1 MKNVIPLGILLLALI
16 LTACGDR
23 TANLRNGAS
32 STVSSDLPTP
42 AASSFPPAST
52 SISSPTATEV
62 NLMKKDDSIRAI
74 GMHSDGRL
82 LVKPASKASV
92 ASLGAPSCYG
102 LESDLRWSGD
112 YEVVWE
118 SKSEGTPTKVM
129 TSPIVFEIVQQ
140 NDSPVIMQQFTLED
154 TDIFA
159 YVPRYTDCHGL
170 ETYLFGVS
178 NGKAFSISF
187 EMKPEQIW
195 TNISQLPHR
204 PFQVTNGGLIL
215 TGGYGAGQDFID
227 VYHFHYDP
235 KKRSMILQ
243 STDQV
248 KPNDIVYGQSRRNP
262 ILIKMIHGLLLILKN
277 QM

>member
-1 MKNVIPLGILLLALI
+1 MKNVIPLGILVLTLM

-23 TANLRNGAS
+23 TANLRSGAS
-32 STVSSDLPTP
+32 STVSADAATPT
-42 AASSFPPAST
+42 AFTSPPPTAL
-52 SISSPTATEV
+52 ISSQTAAEAS
-62 NLMKKDDSIRAI
+62 LEKEDDSIRAI
-74 GMHSDGRL
+74 GTHSDGRL
-82 LVKPASKASV
+82 LVKPASKAG
-92 ASLGAPSCYG
+92 AAPLGAPSCLG
-102 LESDLRWSGD
+102 LETDLRWSGD

-118 SKSEGTPTKVM
+118 SKSEGTPTQVM
-129 TSPIVFEIVQQ
+129 RFPMDFEIVQQ
-140 NDSPVIMQQFTLED
+140 NESPVIMQQFSLED

-178 NGKAFSISF
+178 HGKAFPISF
-187 EMKPEQIW
+187 EMKPQQIW

-204 PFQVTNGGLIL
+204 PFQVTNGELIL

-235 KKRSMILQ
+235 KKRSMMLQ

-248 KPNDIVYGQSRRNP
+248 KPNDIVYGQ
-262 ILIKMIHGLLLILKN
+262 
-277 QM
+277 

>member
-1 MKNVIPLGILLLALI
+1 MKNVITLGILLFALM
-16 LTACGDR
+16 LTSCGDR
-23 TANLRNGAS
+23 PANLRTS
-32 STVSSDLPTP
+32 PTMLSVDPTP
-42 AASSFPPAST
+42 ASSSFPPTST
-52 SISSPTATEV
+52 SISSSKAIEV
-62 NLMKKDDSIRAI
+62 NLVKEDDSIRAI

-102 LESDLRWSGD
+102 LETDLNWSGE

-118 SKSEGTPTKVM
+118 SKSQGTPIKVM
-129 TSPIVFEIVQQ
+129 TFPADFEIVQQ
-140 NDSPVIMQQFTLED
+140 NDSPIIMQQFSLGD
-154 TDIFA
+154 TDIFT

-170 ETYLFGVS
+170 ETYLFGV
-178 NGKAFSISF
+178 NKGKAFSISF

-195 TNISQLPHR
+195 KNISQLPHR
-204 PFQVTNGGLIL
+204 PFKVANGELIL

-248 KPNDIVYGQSRRNP
+248 KPNDFVYGQ
-262 ILIKMIHGLLLILKN
+262 
-277 QM
+277 